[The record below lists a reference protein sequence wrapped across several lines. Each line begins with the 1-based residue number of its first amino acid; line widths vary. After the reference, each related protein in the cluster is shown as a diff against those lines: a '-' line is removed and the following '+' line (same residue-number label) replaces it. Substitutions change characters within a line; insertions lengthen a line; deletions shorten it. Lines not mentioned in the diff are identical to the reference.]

1 MSDVNSTGH
10 APYVPPGPGEV
21 HIGTFVKTTSPQVV
35 EVLGLAGLDFAVLD
49 AEHAPWD
56 RGTLDL
62 ALLAGRAAQLPLFV
76 RVAERNATAILSAL
90 DLGAAGVVVPHVDSA
105 ADARDAA
112 ACARY
117 LGGRRGYSSS
127 PRAGGYGTLGMAETI
142 RRGDEAVVVVQ
153 IESEPAVAAVH
164 EILAVPGVAGVLVGR
179 ADLALSMGLA
189 STQDARV
196 VAATDRV
203 VQAVLAAGRLLGV
216 AVGSDAERDRFVAQG
231 ANWVVQG
238 SDQSLLRQAAAA
250 LRPAQCPSGS
260 AAVRA
265 S

>member
-1 MSDVNSTGH
+1 MNAAAAAYTLP
-10 APYVPPGPGEV
+10 APGQV
-21 HIGTFVKTTSPQVV
+21 HVGTFVKTPSAQVI

-62 ALLAGRAAQLPLFV
+62 ALLAGRAAGLPLLV
-76 RVAERNATAILSAL
+76 RVADRAAASTLSVL
-90 DLGAAGVVVPHVDSA
+90 DQGAAGIVVPHVDSV
-105 ADARDAA
+105 ADAQDAV

-117 LGGRRGYSSS
+117 VGGRRGYSSS
-127 PRAGGYGTLGMAETI
+127 PRAGAYGTLGMAETI
-142 RRGDEAVVVVQ
+142 RRGDQALVIVQ
-153 IESEPAVAAVH
+153 IESEAAVAAAPA
-164 EILAVPGVAGVLVGR
+164 ILAVDGVAGVLLGR

-196 VAATDRV
+196 VAAVDQV
-203 VQAVLAAGRLLGV
+203 VLATRAAGRLLGV
-216 AVGSDAERDRFVAQG
+216 AVGSDAERERFIAQG

-250 LRPAQCPSGS
+250 LRQGPA
-260 AAVRA
+260 ARA

>member
-1 MSDVNSTGH
+1 MTLTV
-10 APYVPPGPGEV
+10 PYAPPGPGQV
-21 HIGTFVKTTSPQVV
+21 HIGTFVKTPAPQVV

-62 ALLAGRAAQLPLFV
+62 ALLAGRAARLPLLV
-76 RVAERNATAILSAL
+76 RVAERSAGSILPVL
-90 DLGAAGVVVPHVDSA
+90 DQGAAGIVVPHVDSA
-105 ADARDAA
+105 DDARDAV

-117 LGGRRGYSSS
+117 MGGRRGYSSS
-127 PRAGGYGTLGMAETI
+127 ARAGAYGTLGMGETI
-142 RRGDEAVVVVQ
+142 RRGDAALVIVQ
-153 IESEPAVAAVH
+153 IESEAAVAALH
-164 EILAVPGVAGVLVGR
+164 DILAVPGIAGVLLGR

-196 VAATDRV
+196 SAAADHVLQV
-203 VQAVLAAGRLLGV
+203 VRAAGRLLGV
-216 AVGSDAERDRFVAQG
+216 AVGSDAERDRFIAQG

-238 SDQSLLRQAAAA
+238 SDQSLLRQAALA
-250 LRPAQCPSGS
+250 LRQP